1 MKNALAYYAVIR
13 FTVKVPAWRHDTR
26 FDGTLL
32 DDNQRD
38 YTQHNVMLSI
48 ESFYCFRKCHYAESN
63 FAEYSYAE
71 YCYAECHYSVMIT
84 LSIITLVI
92 VMLSII
98 KQSVM

>member
-1 MKNALAYYAVIR
+1 V
-13 FTVKVPAWRHDTR
+13 
-26 FDGTLL
+26 
-32 DDNQRD
+32 
-38 YTQHNVMLSI
+38 
-48 ESFYCFRKCHYAESN
+48 
-63 FAEYSYAE
+63 